1 MIVKVKRCE
10 IKTGERKDGTYY
22 TGVSAVVIFGDKA
35 TAAQLFI
42 PEEVCDPSD
51 IEVNGLYDLYRDEKG
66 YCLVFD
72 KVEKNDSRS

>member
-10 IKTGERKDGTYY
+10 IPQGERKDGTHYL
-22 TGVSAVVIFGDKA
+22 GSNVVVIFNDKM
-35 TAAQLFI
+35 TAARFFV

-72 KVEKNDSRS
+72 KVEQATR

>member
-10 IKTGERKDGTYY
+10 ISEGERKDGTPYVG
-22 TGVSAVVIFGDKA
+22 TNVVVIFGDKA
-35 TAAQLFI
+35 TAARFFV

-51 IEVNGLYDLYRDEKG
+51 IEVNGLYDLYRDDKG

-72 KVEKNDSRS
+72 KYEQDKK

>member
-10 IKTGERKDGTYY
+10 ISEGERKDGTPYVG
-22 TGVSAVVIFGDKA
+22 TNVVVIFGDKA
-35 TAAQLFI
+35 TAARIFV

-51 IEVNGLYDLYRDEKG
+51 IELNGLYDLYRDDKG

-72 KVEKNDSRS
+72 KYEQDKK